1 MPLLPKEIEIAPD
14 DLFSLP
20 DSLPWRVAHVRSR
33 QEKTLAREMFREQIP
48 FYLPQIEKV
57 SSRGGRRYR
66 SYIPLFPG
74 YVFFRGSAGQR
85 DLVTRNDVTVRVID
99 VEDQAL
105 IGAELQ
111 QIRALQLAG
120 ASLIPIEELA
130 PDDPVRITEGPF
142 RGYSGRV
149 VRDAR
154 GDRLVV
160 ALTLLR
166 KSVAVEIDRA
176 ALRRMKTML

>member
-1 MPLLPKEIEIAPD
+1 
-14 DLFSLP
+14 
-20 DSLPWRVAHVRSR
+20 V
-33 QEKTLAREMFREQIP
+33 
-48 FYLPQIEKV
+48 
-57 SSRGGRRYR
+57 
-66 SYIPLFPG
+66 PG
-74 YVFFRGSAGQR
+74 S
-85 DLVTRNDVTVRVID
+85 
-99 VEDQAL
+99 
-105 IGAELQ
+105 
-111 QIRALQLAG
+111 